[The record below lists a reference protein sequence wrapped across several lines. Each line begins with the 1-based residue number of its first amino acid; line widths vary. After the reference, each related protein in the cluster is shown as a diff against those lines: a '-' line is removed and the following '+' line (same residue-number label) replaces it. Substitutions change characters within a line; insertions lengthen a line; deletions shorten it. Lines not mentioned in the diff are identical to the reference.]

1 MNTNKKTARIAGF
14 LYLAYMVTTIG
25 AQVSRTKL
33 IVFGDAI
40 TTAKNILSFEWLFRI
55 GFMSD
60 ALAGVLFILAAWT
73 LYVLLKP
80 VNKNIALLFLLLNLG
95 GVAVQCLN
103 MLNLFSAMLLLSG
116 ADYLKVFQA
125 DQLQALELLFLN
137 LHKNG
142 FMIAQLFFAVW
153 LFPLG
158 YLVFK
163 SGYLP
168 RILGIVL
175 MVECFGWLMYPFQ
188 FFLFPSYT
196 IISYISFA
204 VGFIGEFSLTL
215 WLLMMGAKDQKPAFA
230 GVASPSIEAAP
241 ARATLSMA
249 GKHQ

>member
-14 LYLAYMVTTIG
+14 LYLIYIVATIF
-25 AQVSRTKL
+25 ANTSRTNL
-33 IVFGDAI
+33 IVFGDAVA
-40 TTAKNILSFEWLFRI
+40 TANNILASEWLFRI

-60 ALAGVLFILAAWT
+60 VIAGVLFLLTAWA

-95 GVAVQCLN
+95 GVAVQCIN
-103 MLNLFSAMLLLSG
+103 MLNLFSAVLVLNG

-125 DQLQALELLFLN
+125 DQLQSLAMFYLE

-142 FMIAQLFFAVW
+142 FMIAQLFYGAW

-168 RILGIVL
+168 KILGIIL

-188 FFLFPSYT
+188 FFLFPDYE
-196 IISYISFA
+196 IISYLSFA
-204 VGFIGEFSLTL
+204 VGFIGEFSLAL
-215 WLLMMGAKDQKPAFA
+215 WLLIKGAEDRKPVLA
-230 GVASPSIEAAP
+230 ELD
-241 ARATLSMA
+241 R
-249 GKHQ
+249 

>member
-1 MNTNKKTARIAGF
+1 VNTNKKTARMAGF
-14 LYLAYMVTTIG
+14 LYLIYIVATMI

-40 TTAKNILSFEWLFRI
+40 ATAKNILASEWLFRI

-60 ALAGVLFILAAWT
+60 VLAGVLFLLAAWA

-95 GVAVQCLN
+95 GVAVQCIN
-103 MLNLFSAMLLLSG
+103 MLNLFCAVLLSSG
-116 ADYLKVFQA
+116 AGYLKVFQA
-125 DQLQALELLFLN
+125 DQLQALAMFFLD
-137 LHKNG
+137 LQENG
-142 FMIAQLFFAVW
+142 FMIAQLFYGAW

-158 YLVFK
+158 YVVFK

-168 RILGIVL
+168 RVLGIVL

-188 FFLFPSYT
+188 FFLFPSYGV
-196 IISYISFA
+196 ISYLSFA

-215 WLLMMGAKDQKPAFA
+215 WLLIMGAKDQKPALE
-230 GVASPSIEAAP
+230 GVS
-241 ARATLSMA
+241 
-249 GKHQ
+249 

>member
-1 MNTNKKTARIAGF
+1 MNSIKKTARMAGV
-14 LYLAYMVTTIG
+14 LYFIYIVTTIF
-25 AQVSRTKL
+25 ANASRTKL

-40 TTAKNILSFEWLFRI
+40 ATANNILASEWLFRI

-60 ALAGVLFILAAWT
+60 VLAGVFFLLAAWA

-95 GVAVQCLN
+95 GVAVQCIN
-103 MLNLFSAMLLLSG
+103 MLNLFSAVLLLSG
-116 ADYLKVFQA
+116 ADYLKVFHA
-125 DQLQALELLFLN
+125 DQLQALAMLFLN

-142 FMIAQLFFAVW
+142 FMIAQLFYGIW

-188 FFLFPSYT
+188 FFLFPSYVA
-196 IISYISFA
+196 ISYISFT

-215 WLLMMGAKDQKPAFA
+215 WLLIKGVKDQKPALID
-230 GVASPSIEAAP
+230 GQ
-241 ARATLSMA
+241 
-249 GKHQ
+249 K